1 MLRHQAR
8 GQGKYTTN
16 KGVTLDLWKWH
27 RQNYRRLV
35 DKPLISTLLKISSR
49 LFISDLPF
57 DKYQTIMISTN
68 TDIILWA
75 VTLMRK
81 YRLTIGL
88 SANKDEQR
96 SLSKKSHV
104 CNNESACAYGNL
116 LLFITRNTEHTF

>member
-1 MLRHQAR
+1 
-8 GQGKYTTN
+8 
-16 KGVTLDLWKWH
+16 
-27 RQNYRRLV
+27 
-35 DKPLISTLLKISSR
+35 
-49 LFISDLPF
+49 
-57 DKYQTIMISTN
+57 MISTN